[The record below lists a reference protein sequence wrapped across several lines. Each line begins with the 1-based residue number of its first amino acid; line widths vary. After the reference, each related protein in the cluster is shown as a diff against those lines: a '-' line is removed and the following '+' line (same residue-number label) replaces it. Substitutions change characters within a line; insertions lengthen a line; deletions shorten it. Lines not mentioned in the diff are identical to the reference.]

1 MFSYIYA
8 LMKNEEKETDISI
21 QNRRANFEYE
31 LLEKYEAGLVL
42 TGSEIKSIRAGKINI
57 NDAYCHFK
65 NGELFIKNMH
75 ISPYGSGFGTHEPTR
90 ERKLLLH
97 KSELRKL
104 HRAVKEDGMTIV
116 PVRLFINQKGWAKLI
131 IALAKGKKLYDK
143 RESIKKRDVERE
155 LQRKFK

>member
-1 MFSYIYA
+1 MS
-8 LMKNEEKETDISI
+8 KEESNTSSINI
-21 QNRRANFEYE
+21 QNKRATFEYHIID
-31 LLEKYEAGLVL
+31 KYETGIVL
-42 TGSEIKSIRAGKINI
+42 TGSEIKSIRAGKANI

-97 KSELRKL
+97 KTELKKL

-116 PVRLFINQKGWAKLI
+116 PLKLYINKKGWAKLL

-143 RESIKKRDVERE
+143 RESIKKRDTERE

>member
-1 MFSYIYA
+1 MS
-8 LMKNEEKETDISI
+8 KEEVNTINI

-42 TGSEIKSIRAGKINI
+42 TGSEIKSIRAGKANI

-97 KSELRKL
+97 KSELKKL

-116 PVRLFINQKGWAKLI
+116 PVRLFINKKGWAKLI

-155 LQRKFK
+155 LKRKFK

>member
-1 MFSYIYA
+1 
-8 LMKNEEKETDISI
+8 MKNEEKETNISI

-42 TGSEIKSIRAGKINI
+42 TGSEIKSIRAGKANI

-97 KSELRKL
+97 KSELKKL

-116 PVRLFINQKGWAKLI
+116 PVRLFINKKGWAKLI

-155 LQRKFK
+155 LKRKFK

>member
-1 MFSYIYA
+1 
-8 LMKNEEKETDISI
+8 MKSEEKETNISI
-21 QNRRANFEYE
+21 QNRRATFEYE

-42 TGSEIKSIRAGKINI
+42 TGSEIKSIRAGKANI

-97 KSELRKL
+97 KSELKKL

-116 PVRLFINQKGWAKLI
+116 PVRLFINKKGWAKLI

-143 RESIKKRDVERE
+143 RESIKKRDIERE

>member
-1 MFSYIYA
+1 
-8 LMKNEEKETDISI
+8 MKSEEKETNISI

-42 TGSEIKSIRAGKINI
+42 TGSEIKSIRAGKANI

-97 KSELRKL
+97 KSELKKL

-116 PVRLFINQKGWAKLI
+116 PVRLFINKKGWAKLI